1 MAALKRFLP
10 LEAQPFIDDLNDHFE
25 RVRSL
30 CDGEREFLQ
39 GVVDFYQSRTQV
51 KMNIAMERLALLS
64 AVLLPLTLVAGI
76 YGMNI
81 IVNDR
86 TQTFELGLVLASMGI
101 VAATMLWWARR
112 QGWW

>member
-1 MAALKRFLP
+1 
-10 LEAQPFIDDLNDHFE
+10 
-25 RVRSL
+25 
-30 CDGEREFLQ
+30 
-39 GVVDFYQSRTQV
+39 
-51 KMNIAMERLALLS
+51 MNIAMERLALMS

-86 TQTFELGLVLASMGI
+86 TQTFELGMVLLSMGF
-101 VAATMLWWARR
+101 VAAVTLWWARR